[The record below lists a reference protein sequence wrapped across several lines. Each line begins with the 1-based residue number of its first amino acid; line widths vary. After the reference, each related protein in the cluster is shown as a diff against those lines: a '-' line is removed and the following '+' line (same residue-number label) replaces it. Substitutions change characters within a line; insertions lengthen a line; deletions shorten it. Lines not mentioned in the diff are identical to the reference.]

1 MAFPHK
7 PITNKEEPILV
18 NRPNPRMDKG
28 QMPAYIKELGNPKST
43 RDQIE
48 RFASCP
54 NNVKSTSDKTTPNE
68 KIKPNIQHLESSF
81 LRKIF
86 RNQ

>member
-43 RDQIE
+43 RDQIK
-48 RFASCP
+48 
-54 NNVKSTSDKTTPNE
+54 KSNQIYSISGKLVFE
-68 KIKPNIQHLESSF
+68 KDI
-81 LRKIF
+81 
-86 RNQ
+86 

>member
-54 NNVKSTSDKTTPNE
+54 NNVN
-68 KIKPNIQHLESSF
+68 QHLTKQLLMKKS
-81 LRKIF
+81 
-86 RNQ
+86 NQIYSISGKLVFEKDI

>member
-68 KIKPNIQHLESSF
+68 KIKPNIQHIWKASF
-81 LRKIF
+81 
-86 RNQ
+86 

>member
-68 KIKPNIQHLESSF
+68 KIKQNIQHIWKARF
-81 LRKIF
+81 
-86 RNQ
+86 